1 MPPLPSL
8 PAFPSL
14 PKDTFEIYKTLS
26 ALPQG
31 KRLFS
36 TVFSQKAP
44 YFASVHLQ
52 VQDMGRNRAEVVIPK
67 RRSVQNH
74 IGTVHAI
81 AVANGLEAAMGL
93 LAEATTPKGYRWLP
107 KGMTLEYVG
116 LSNSDIRCVAETTDD
131 DWANAPDVPVKVT
144 ATRADGEVVVQGTI
158 RIWVTPKKNP
168 PRPKGA
174 GGAPT
179 SKSATKKKTAAK

>member
-14 PKDTFEIYKTLS
+14 PKDTYDIYKRLT

-36 TVFSQKAP
+36 TLFSQKAP

-52 VQDMGRNRAEVVIPK
+52 VQDMAKNRAEVVIPK

-74 IGTVHAI
+74 IGTVHVI

-107 KGMTLEYVG
+107 KGMTLDYVG
-116 LSNSDIRCVAETTDD
+116 LANSDIRCVAETTDA
-131 DWANAPDVPVKVT
+131 DWASAPDVPVKVT
-144 ATRADGEVVVQGTI
+144 ATRDDGEVVVQGTI
-158 RIWVTPKKNP
+158 RLWVTPKKKRAAKSP
-168 PRPKGA
+168 PRA
-174 GGAPT
+174 
-179 SKSATKKKTAAK
+179 